1 MPVGATPGRVLG
13 IDLGSRRIGV
23 AISDPGRVLASP
35 DQVIQRSGDD
45 ARDRRAI
52 GAVAAEW
59 EATLV
64 VVGLPLS
71 LDGTDGPAATAARA
85 EAERLADATGLPVE
99 TYDERFT
106 TVSAERSLAE
116 ANVRGPDR
124 RKVIDMVAAAV
135 LLQAWLD
142 RRTQEDHEQP
152 H

>member
-1 MPVGATPGRVLG
+1 MTRPAPPGRVLG

-23 AISDPGRVLASP
+23 AVSDPDRVVASP
-35 DQVIQRSGDD
+35 DQVIQRSGDE

-52 GAVAAEW
+52 ATAAAEW
-59 EATLV
+59 EATLL

-71 LDGTDGPAATAARA
+71 LDGSDGPAAIAARR
-85 EAERLADATGLPVE
+85 EAERLAEVTGLPVE

-106 TVSAERSLAE
+106 TVSAERALTE
-116 ANVRGPDR
+116 QNVRGADR

-142 RRTQEDHEQP
+142 RRSQDHP
-152 H
+152 

>member
-1 MPVGATPGRVLG
+1 MSRPPSPGRVLG
-13 IDLGSRRIGV
+13 IDLGQRRIGL
-23 AISDPGRVLASP
+23 AISDPDRTVASP
-35 DQVIQRSGDD
+35 DRVVTRSGDL

-52 GAVAAEW
+52 AEVAEEW
-59 EATLV
+59 EVGLI

-85 EAERLADATGLPVE
+85 EAAAIGEVTRLPVQ

-106 TVSAERSLAE
+106 TVTAQRSLAE
-116 ANVRGPDR
+116 QNVRGKDR

-142 RRTQEDHEQP
+142 RRPQEPQ
-152 H
+152 

>member
-1 MPVGATPGRVLG
+1 MTRPSPPGRVLG

-23 AISDPGRVLASP
+23 AVSDPDRVVASP

-52 GAVAAEW
+52 ATVAAEW
-59 EATLV
+59 EATLL

-71 LDGTDGPAATAARA
+71 LDGSDGPAAIGARR
-85 EAERLADATGLPVE
+85 EAERLAEVTGLPVE

-106 TVSAERSLAE
+106 TVSAERTLTE
-116 ANVRGPDR
+116 QNVRGPDR

-142 RRTQEDHEQP
+142 RRSQDHQ
-152 H
+152 

>member
-1 MPVGATPGRVLG
+1 MSRPPSPGRVLG
-13 IDLGSRRIGV
+13 IDLGQRRIGL
-23 AISDPGRVLASP
+23 AISDPDRTVASP
-35 DQVIQRSGDD
+35 DRVVTRAGDL

-52 GAVAAEW
+52 ADVAAEW
-59 EATLV
+59 EATLI

-85 EAERLADATGLPVE
+85 EATAIGEVTGLPVE

-106 TVSAERSLAE
+106 TVTAQRSLAE
-116 ANVRGPDR
+116 QNVRGKDR

-142 RRTQEDHEQP
+142 RRPQEPQ
-152 H
+152 